1 MWPEGR
7 EGGKL
12 DQEGMRYAGLIADEL
27 ANPPADW
34 LVMSRRYTTQ
44 SIDTSALEPDNAN
57 GWFDAETQTLHL
69 VVPTQSPQE
78 VADEMPRMLA
88 KRNPPVKQLILHPCY
103 TVGYGSKDHYNFPY
117 YGAVAAMYGDGH
129 PVRLANDRFEQF
141 QTALKRHAFDMNY
154 RIAVNRQTG
163 VMQSF
168 LGDMTADGGGRS
180 NFTPSVVMV
189 GATAAQSIY
198 YFPKSD
204 LSSVG
209 LASRAIDAGS
219 ARGYGTLQS
228 MAATEM
234 MVDELAAELKIDPIE
249 FRLRNVLKSGMKI
262 LRGDPGRCDPCR

>member
-12 DQEGMRYAGLIADEL
+12 DQEGMRYAGLIADEM

-129 PVRLANDRFEQF
+129 PVRGQRPLRAVPDGAEAPRVRHELPHRGEPPDR
-141 QTALKRHAFDMNY
+141 RHA
-154 RIAVNRQTG
+154 
-163 VMQSF
+163 
-168 LGDMTADGGGRS
+168 
-180 NFTPSVVMV
+180 VV
-189 GATAAQSIY
+189 
-198 YFPKSD
+198 P
-204 LSSVG
+204 
-209 LASRAIDAGS
+209 R
-219 ARGYGTLQS
+219 
-228 MAATEM
+228 
-234 MVDELAAELKIDPIE
+234 
-249 FRLRNVLKSGMKI
+249 
-262 LRGDPGRCDPCR
+262 